1 MHYNCCVGSIF
12 MDNYTHE
19 NYTNVGACLVHK
31 SQKFRIRKRNRN
43 RCWEVEIFAIKGIWK
58 STYEKELDNVE
69 KAVMNMMANDGME
82 FKSEKKMT
90 LGEFA
95 EGFFLREDVHSIR
108 RHNDKMNKQY
118 EDIWYEANQGRL
130 NNYILPK
137 FGNYPIDSITDI
149 MIEDWYISLTSYAD
163 SSKELADN
171 TKVKV
176 LNTFKIVMKE
186 AKRRR
191 VIEDNPCDTVEVL
204 IQNSK
209 KRGYFT
215 IDEIR
220 LLFPK
225 NRLRLMHIWGSLQWA
240 LFFSIMV
247 DTGWRCGEVSA
258 LRKQNF
264 IDGGVYTT
272 SSVDYTTGR
281 IKNSI
286 KTTKKGQA
294 YKVGILSDYTLSLLK
309 DFVSTWERDELFYLE
324 DKGHFNMPGNSNY
337 ALKRALDYV
346 GIDCNGRTEH
356 CIRHSFDTYMLN
368 NTGDVVSH
376 EDVLELMAHTSYR
389 PEYDHRTEA
398 DMISRLSKAKPILN
412 DIRKAK

>member
-1 MHYNCCVGSIF
+1 MN
-12 MDNYTHE
+12 DYTNE
-19 NYTNVGACLVHK
+19 SYTNVGSYLVHK
-31 SQKFRIRKRNRN
+31 SNKFRIRKRNRN

-58 STYEKELDNVE
+58 STFEKDLEKVE
-69 KAVMNMMANDGME
+69 SAVAKMMADDGRE
-82 FKSEKKMT
+82 GVTRMT
-90 LGEFA
+90 LASFA
-95 EGFFLREDVHSIR
+95 ENFFLRNDAHSIR
-108 RHNDKMNKQY
+108 RHNEKMNKDY
-118 EDIWYEANQGRL
+118 EDVWYEANQGRL
-130 NNYILPK
+130 NNYILPR
-137 FGNYPIDSITDI
+137 FGNDLIDTITDV
-149 MIEDWYISLTSYAD
+149 MIEDWYIGLYSFANPT
-163 SSKELADN
+163 KELADN

-176 LNTFKIVMKE
+176 LNTFKLVMKE

-191 VIEDNPCDTVEVL
+191 VIDVNPCDTVEVM

-215 IDEIR
+215 LDEIR

-225 NRLRLMHIWGSLQWA
+225 NRLRLMHIWRNLQWA

-264 IDGGVYTT
+264 INGGIYST
-272 SSVDYTTGR
+272 SSVNYRTGK
-281 IKNSI
+281 IKNSF
-286 KTTKKGQA
+286 KTSKKGQA
-294 YKVGILSDYTLSLLK
+294 YKVGILSDYTMELYK
-309 DFVSTWERDELFYLE
+309 DFSKMWEHDELFYLE
-324 DKGHFNMPGNSNY
+324 EHNRLNKPDDSNY

-346 GIDCNGRTEH
+346 GIDIGDRTEH

-368 NTGDVVSH
+368 NTSDDVTH

-398 DMISRLSKAKPILN
+398 DMINRLSKAKPILN